1 MITVTNLHKS
11 FPMGEHTLPV
21 LKGIDLTIARG
32 ELIAVVGASG
42 AGKST
47 MLHILGLLD
56 RPTSGTVYFEGQDLF
71 QLPEASQAEFR
82 NKRIGFV
89 FQFHHLLPEFTA
101 LENACMPALIQRRQP
116 DDVKAEATAIL
127 NDVGLGARLHHKPGE
142 LSGGEQ
148 QRVAVARALLQKP
161 DLVLADEP
169 TGNLDTHTGEA
180 LFSLMRELNKGR
192 GTTFVIVT
200 HNDKLSSQADRIVHM
215 QDGQIISPD
224 AEDPHP

>member
-1 MITVTNLHKS
+1 MSMIIVKDLHKS
-11 FPMGEHTLPV
+11 FPMGEQTLTV
-21 LKGIDLTIARG
+21 LRGIDLTIERG

-47 MLHILGLLD
+47 LLHILGLLD
-56 RPTSGTVYFEGQDLF
+56 RPSKGTVCFEGQDLF
-71 QLPEASQAEFR
+71 QLSEAAQAEFR
-82 NKRIGFV
+82 NRRIGFV

-101 LENACMPALIQRRQP
+101 LENACMPALIQRREPEEVRQ
-116 DDVKAEATAIL
+116 EATGL
-127 NDVGLGARLHHKPGE
+127 LKDVALGPRLQHKPGE

-169 TGNLDTHTGEA
+169 TGNLDTHTGDA
-180 LFSLMRELNKGR
+180 LFALMRELNKAR

-200 HNDKLSSQADRIVHM
+200 HNDKLSAQADRILHM
-215 QDGQIISPD
+215 QDGQII
-224 AEDPHP
+224 

>member
-1 MITVTNLHKS
+1 MITVTDLHKS
-11 FPMGEHTLPV
+11 FPMGDQTVPV
-21 LKGIDLTIARG
+21 LKGINLNIARG

-47 MLHILGLLD
+47 LLHILGLLD
-56 RPTSGTVYFEGQDLF
+56 RPTKGTVQFNGQNLFELS
-71 QLPEASQAEFR
+71 EMAQAEFR
-82 NKRIGFV
+82 NRRIGFV

-101 LENACMPALIQRRQP
+101 LENACMPALIQRRPP
-116 DDVKAEATAIL
+116 DEVEGEAVAIL
-127 NDVGLGARLHHKPGE
+127 NEVGLGARLHHKPGE

-180 LFSLMRELNKGR
+180 LFGLMRELNKAR

-200 HNDKLSSQADRIVHM
+200 HNDKLSAQADRIVHM
-215 QDGQIISPD
+215 QDGQIV
-224 AEDPHP
+224 